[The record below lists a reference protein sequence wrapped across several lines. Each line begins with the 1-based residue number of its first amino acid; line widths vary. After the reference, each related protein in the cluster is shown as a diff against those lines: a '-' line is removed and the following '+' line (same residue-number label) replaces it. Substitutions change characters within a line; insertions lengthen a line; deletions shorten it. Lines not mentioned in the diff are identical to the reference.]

1 MPLRIPL
8 LIPFISRVKKI
19 AAYILPALF
28 LLSACRD
35 FAVTPEG
42 GSSSAPQPRE
52 FQVDIQDPFEMAPG
66 DHVFIANT
74 NLELSFSFVYNESRC
89 PTNVNCVHPGSA
101 SILIDITQQGGSS
114 SQMIVSIPGLV
125 RTPYEFNDIVQ
136 VEGLR
141 FKLLQLSPHPVNPG
155 EVIPESEYRALL
167 SVSPV

>member
-1 MPLRIPL
+1 MALQNPASLSFIGAVRKMIFYIIPAL
-8 LIPFISRVKKI
+8 LII
-19 AAYILPALF
+19 
-28 LLSACRD
+28 SACRD
-35 FAVTPEG
+35 FAVTPDGEVAG
-42 GSSSAPQPRE
+42 APQPRE
-52 FQVDIQDPFEMAPG
+52 FQVDTQEPFEMAPG

-101 SILIDITQQGGSS
+101 SILIDITRQGGSS

-136 VEGLR
+136 IDGLR
-141 FKLLQLSPHPVNPG
+141 FKLLKLSPHPVNPG
-155 EVIPESEYRALL
+155 EPIPEADYRALL